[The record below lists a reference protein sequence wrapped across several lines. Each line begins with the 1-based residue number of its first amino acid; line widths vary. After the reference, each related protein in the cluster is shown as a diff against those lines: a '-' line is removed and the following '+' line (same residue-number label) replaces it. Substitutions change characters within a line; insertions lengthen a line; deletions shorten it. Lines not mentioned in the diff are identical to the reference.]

1 MDPTAEPL
9 TMYGQ
14 PSEVAP
20 LDWSWV
26 DEQLTAASVYWITTP
41 SSRPGGGGHP
51 HPRPVWGVWMD
62 ARLYLSI
69 GSPRINAALAN
80 PTPVTV
86 HLGGDIDVVILEGT
100 SAGPSDTPDAVER
113 YNTKYD
119 WNYLVEDYGPFTL
132 VTPSKV
138 IAWRSAGWAG
148 RDGFQ
153 STGRWRFP
161 PPEA

>member
-1 MDPTAEPL
+1 MEPTAEPL

-14 PSEVAP
+14 PSDVAA
-20 LDWSWV
+20 LEWAWV
-26 DEQLTAASVYWITTP
+26 DEQLRTASVYWIATP
-41 SSRPGGGGHP
+41 STGHP
-51 HPRPVWGVWMD
+51 HSRPVWGVWAD
-62 ARLYLSI
+62 DQIYLSI
-69 GSPRINAALAN
+69 GSPRINAALDS

-86 HLGGDIDVVILEGT
+86 HLGGDVDVVVVEGT
-100 SAGPSDTPDAVER
+100 SAGASDSAAVVDL
-113 YNTKYD
+113 YNAKYD
-119 WNYLVEDYGPFTL
+119 WNYLVADYGPFTV

-161 PPEA
+161 PSED

>member
-1 MDPTAEPL
+1 MEPTAERL

-14 PSEVAP
+14 PGEGDA

-26 DEQLTAASVYWITTP
+26 DEQLRAASVYWITTP
-41 SSRPGGGGHP
+41 GGRHP
-51 HPRPVWGVWMD
+51 HARPVWGVWAD
-62 ARLYLSI
+62 DRLYLSI
-69 GSPRINAALAN
+69 GSPSINAALAS

-86 HLGGDIDVVILEGT
+86 HLGGDVDVVILEGI
-100 SAGPSDTPDAVER
+100 SAGSSEAEHAVR
-113 YNTKYD
+113 AYNTKYD
-119 WNYLVEDYGPFTL
+119 WNYVAREYGPFTV

-153 STGRWRFP
+153 STGRWRYP
-161 PPEA
+161 TD